1 MNPIPQEKYITTM
14 VKLGTNQIGPMKRIP
29 KSLLTSGMVLR
40 HLEEGY
46 TYKVIICLYV
56 NTNADTDLEIAK
68 PCKH

>member
-46 TYKVIICLYV
+46 TYKV
-56 NTNADTDLEIAK
+56 
-68 PCKH
+68 